1 MRTVLQVTALAGTAA
16 VGYGVA
22 IERNWF
28 ALRRFEVPVL
38 PPGAEPLRVLHISD
52 AHLTPGRKRL
62 MSWIRSLDDLD
73 PDLVVNTGDSLAHPQ
88 SVRYLLDSL
97 GPLLD
102 RPGVF
107 VLGAN
112 DLYAP
117 TPRNPLRY
125 ARGPSHLWHERTD
138 PNLPWEKLRD
148 GMVEAGWLDLNNQR
162 GQLTIGGLDIALA
175 GVHDSH
181 CRRDRYEAIAGPA
194 DPAADVRIGVMH
206 SPEPRILDRFTADG
220 YDLLLA
226 GHTHGGQLC
235 LPLYGTLV
243 TNCGLDRKRARGLHR
258 HPADGQAWL
267 HVSAGLGTSPW
278 APARFACRPEAS
290 LLTLTARASS

>member
-1 MRTVLQVTALAGTAA
+1 M
-16 VGYGVA
+16 
-22 IERNWF
+22 
-28 ALRRFEVPVL
+28 
-38 PPGAEPLRVLHISD
+38 
-52 AHLTPGRKRL
+52 
-62 MSWIRSLDDLD
+62 
-73 PDLVVNTGDSLAHPQ
+73 VNTGDSIAHPA
-88 SVRYLLDSL
+88 SVRCLLDSL

-112 DLYAP
+112 DLHAP
-117 TPRNPLRY
+117 TPKNPLRY
-125 ARGPSHLWHERTD
+125 IRAPSNVWHERHE

-148 GMVEAGWLDLNNQR
+148 GMVEAGWLDLDNQR
-162 GQLTIGGLDIALA
+162 GQLTIGGLGIALA

-181 CRRDRYEAIAGPA
+181 CRRDRYEQVAGPA

-206 SPEPRILDRFTADG
+206 SPEPRLLDRFAADG

-235 LPLYGTLV
+235 LPWYGTLV

-290 LLTLTARASS
+290 LLTLVARDTS